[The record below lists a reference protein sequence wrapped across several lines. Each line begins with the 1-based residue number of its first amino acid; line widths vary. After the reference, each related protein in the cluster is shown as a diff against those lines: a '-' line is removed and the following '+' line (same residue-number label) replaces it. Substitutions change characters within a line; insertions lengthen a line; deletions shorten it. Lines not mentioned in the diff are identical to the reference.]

1 MAATLGQITQA
12 VRNWLSKRVYIQRW
26 DADKPLQNN
35 VRAQSDNRVY
45 PANTA
50 FTLPPE
56 KISTKLSYIGVET
69 TTQVNVTFCF
79 RFKHVAH
86 PLKESLPF
94 NSLLTLYNQVGT
106 LITADRRFVQKDIL
120 EIRLNDVEE
129 PIRIAIDDVA
139 QQGQKDW
146 LVYLDFSFMVRF
158 HSSFSHDYNRSEEE
172 DLEIP
177 GVVPSIPGGGSIP
190 IDTIE
195 MKVNVV
201 DMSNDNESTAV
212 EIDIDVQD

>member
-1 MAATLGQITQA
+1 M
-12 VRNWLSKRVYIQRW
+12 
-26 DADKPLQNN
+26 
-35 VRAQSDNRVY
+35 
-45 PANTA
+45 
-50 FTLPPE
+50 
-56 KISTKLSYIGVET
+56 
-69 TTQVNVTFCF
+69 
-79 RFKHVAH
+79 
-86 PLKESLPF
+86 
-94 NSLLTLYNQVGT
+94 
-106 LITADRRFVQKDIL
+106 ITADRRFVQKDIL

-212 EIDIDVQD
+212 DIDIDVQD

>member
-1 MAATLGQITQA
+1 MRRLLTITLIY
-12 VRNWLSKRVYIQRW
+12 RDW
-26 DADKPLQNN
+26 
-35 VRAQSDNRVY
+35 
-45 PANTA
+45 
-50 FTLPPE
+50 E
-56 KISTKLSYIGVET
+56 
-69 TTQVNVTFCF
+69 TQVNVTFCF

-212 EIDIDVQD
+212 DIDIDVQD